1 MSMPVNGQDK
11 AFHLQILQ
19 YLPQAWELKEASHV
33 LNFAVEGNFII

>member
-19 YLPQAWELKEASHV
+19 YLPQAWELKESFHV